1 MDANP
6 KKASAGSTAA
16 PAMAPTT
23 APVNEPKVK
32 TKEDII
38 KEGLLDN
45 NEYDIADE
53 IVDRYTG
60 EHIHYKLIKFS
71 HRYATNYRLKPFI
84 TAYARNK
91 IGKVVLNDVDGCVRV
106 IVDGVIF
113 KNELKT
119 RPDDLKEDLKNTG
132 NLVIGKVNTKPE
144 HIDEL
149 FSDDDT

>member
-1 MDANP
+1 
-6 KKASAGSTAA
+6 
-16 PAMAPTT
+16 
-23 APVNEPKVK
+23 
-32 TKEDII
+32 
-38 KEGLLDN
+38 
-45 NEYDIADE
+45 
-53 IVDRYTG
+53 
-60 EHIHYKLIKFS
+60 
-71 HRYATNYRLKPFI
+71 LKPFI

-149 FSDDDT
+149 FSDDDN